1 MATSPVFASLP
12 VVAIAN
18 VTLANTNRDG
28 TGTIVDLAP
37 LTPIPLLAPLAG
49 RRIERFRVKAT
60 GQVAASV
67 AKIYVF
73 DGTTYRLYT
82 EVLIPATTPS
92 TTAKAFEVEV
102 PVVDLVLQQNEK
114 LGADVS
120 VVPTTGSVLVMAFG
134 GELT

>member
-1 MATSPVFASLP
+1 MSATPAFASVP
-12 VVAIAN
+12 VLLIAN
-18 VTLANTNRDG
+18 VTAANTNRDG
-28 TGTIVDLAP
+28 TGTIVDLVA
-37 LTPIPLLAPLAG
+37 LTPVPTLAPTAG
-49 RRIERFRVKAT
+49 RRIDRLRVKAT
-60 GQVAASV
+60 GQVATSV

-82 EVLIPATTPS
+82 EVLIPAITPS

-102 PVVDLVLQQNEK
+102 PVFDLTLQLNEK

-120 VVPTTGSVLVMAFG
+120 VVPTSGSVLVMAFG